1 MYNQDVIDRLNNL
14 TNLYA
19 LKNANIKVI
28 SKKNE
33 FGDVVKF
40 FAQINTDNIIQRIT
54 YKASGCSTFMALCS
68 YFCEIVEGKTID
80 KALKINESDL
90 EKFSKLE
97 ESKTH
102 VYKIILD
109 TFALLIKKYKTGVQ
123 KGKIIPCE
131 PSNKDVE
138 LTKKSKKTTKKNEDI
153 KSIIDINDNYLIDAS
168 KKKIKKTKTK
178 KEDKIEQTPQIDIK
192 KKSKS
197 ANVEV
202 STQNKS
208 EKVENLAKFEK
219 IETTVE
225 SEKVKIQAKSEKTK
239 ESIEIKPEET
249 IVIESKPKITRK
261 KTTKIVK
268 DIPNNQVTTTTI
280 EIVSTEGVEDIHNI
294 DSVEMSSENQKK
306 ALEHAKILEKSTYI
320 AQIQSEKNKQ
330 KDEANKMKL
339 SHLNALSDRIKNK
352 ETNEKMKSNSDS
364 LNNLLSK
371 FKMTN
376 TNHST
381 NNISTDSAI
390 ESIENNEKI
399 DKNSKKKDKKE
410 NKKGLKNKEN
420 SKEKKK
426 EAKEDKTNKEGKKKS
441 LFSWFRK

>member
-28 SKKNE
+28 SKKNS

-40 FAQINTDNIIQRIT
+40 FAQINTENIIQRIT

-80 KALKINESDL
+80 KTLKINEADL

-131 PSNKDVE
+131 PLNNNVE
-138 LTKKSKKTTKKNEDI
+138 VIKKSKKTSKKNDNM
-153 KSIIDINDNYLIDAS
+153 KAIIDINDNYLIDAG
-168 KKKIKKTKTK
+168 
-178 KEDKIEQTPQIDIK
+178 K
-192 KKSKS
+192 KKSKKTKKAEKIEQPSQLDIEKKTKS
-197 ANVEV
+197 A
-202 STQNKS
+202 STKVAIENKS
-208 EKVENLAKFEK
+208 EKKDNSVRLEK
-219 IETTVE
+219 L
-225 SEKVKIQAKSEKTK
+225 EKPVGLEHVSIQASTKSEKTEK
-239 ESIEIKPEET
+239 TIEIMPEEV
-249 IVIESKPKITRK
+249 IVSEIKPKITRK

-280 EIVSTEGVEDIHNI
+280 EIVSTESVETTPDT
-294 DSVEMSSENQKK
+294 DSVVISNENQKK

-320 AQIQSEKNKQ
+320 AQIQNEKNKQ

-352 ETNEKMKSNSDS
+352 ETNEKMKSNSDN
-364 LNNLLSK
+364 LNNLLNK
-371 FKMTN
+371 FKTTN
-376 TNHST
+376 TLYSA
-381 NNISTDSAI
+381 NNISS
-390 ESIENNEKI
+390 NNTIDNADNNQKT

-410 NKKGLKNKEN
+410 SKKELKNNEQN
-420 SKEKKK
+420 EKKK
-426 EAKEDKTNKEGKKKS
+426 EIQEDKTNKEGKKKS